1 MSNKKTF
8 DELTIA
14 DNFIFSKVM
23 LNEKLAKR
31 FLEVVLGCKIKSV
44 SYPVCEHY
52 INIRYDAK
60 SVRLDIILEDDSHTI
75 YNLEMQVTKR
85 PGLVKRSRYYQDLI
99 DLDLLQKG
107 ASYDELNHCLVI
119 FICNFDLF
127 DEDQYLYRFRNVCQ
141 QIPELEL
148 MDGTEKVFV
157 NTIGHLGDVNEE
169 FKQVM
174 KIFNGLAAEGEFV
187 EELQRE
193 VDRVK
198 SSEEWRREYMTLQV
212 LLDDTKKDAYSEG
225 LAKGLAEGQAKGQA
239 NTLVRMVF
247 KKLEKGKSLS
257 EIAQELETT
266 EDEIRRIVEIAK
278 RYGPEYDIEAICKE
292 LTNS

>member
-1 MSNKKTF
+1 MSIQKKF

-127 DEDQYLYRFRNVCQ
+127 DKDQYLYRFRNVCK

-148 MDGTEKVFV
+148 LDGTEKVFV
-157 NTIGHLGDVNEE
+157 NTTGHIGDVNEE

-174 KIFNGLAAEGEFV
+174 KIFNGLAAEGELV

-225 LAKGLAEGQAKGQA
+225 QA
-239 NTLVRMVF
+239 NTLVRMVC
-247 KKLEKGKSLS
+247 KKLQKGKSIS
-257 EIAQELETT
+257 EMAEELETA

-278 RYGPEYDIEAICKE
+278 RYESEYDIEAICKE
-292 LTNS
+292 LINR